1 MKDTCL
7 LKFENST
14 LYASE
19 ADSEAFFNTKK
30 GGNPLNDVDY
40 MQFALTLARKA
51 AGQTSPNPLV
61 GAVIVKDDE
70 IVGFGAH
77 LKAGEAH
84 AEAHAIKMAGDK
96 AKSATM
102 YVTLEPCSHDGKTPP
117 CADLLIEAGITR
129 VVIAC
134 QDLNEKVAGRG
145 MEKLRQ
151 AGIDVEAGILQEEA
165 EALNQVFFHYIQN
178 QTPYVTVKSAV
189 SLDGKTAT
197 ATGESKWI
205 TGEDARLDVHHYRHT
220 HDAILVGVNT
230 VIADDP
236 SLTTRLPG
244 GGKNPIRIIL
254 DTSLRTP
261 IDVKIVTDQ
270 EAETWIFIGKDVT
283 EREKKRFAEK
293 DYVKLIQL
301 EAEEVHVAEVLQK
314 LGEEGITS
322 LFVEGGA
329 EVNGSFLASKRINQV
344 VTYLAPKLIGGK
356 TAPTS
361 FSGTGFS
368 EMEDVLDVEIK
379 HVEKIG
385 NDIKIVAEPREEKAH
400 VYGDH

>member
-1 MKDTCL
+1 MC
-7 LKFENST
+7 
-14 LYASE
+14 
-19 ADSEAFFNTKK
+19 
-30 GGNPLNDVDY
+30 V
-40 MQFALTLARKA
+40 Q
-51 AGQTSPNPLV
+51 V
-61 GAVIVKDDE
+61 GISVQCNGVNI
-70 IVGFGAH
+70 
-77 LKAGEAH
+77 
-84 AEAHAIKMAGDK
+84 
-96 AKSATM
+96 
-102 YVTLEPCSHDGKTPP
+102 
-117 CADLLIEAGITR
+117 
-129 VVIAC
+129 
-134 QDLNEKVAGRG
+134 
-145 MEKLRQ
+145 
-151 AGIDVEAGILQEEA
+151 
-165 EALNQVFFHYIQN
+165 
-178 QTPYVTVKSAV
+178 
-189 SLDGKTAT
+189 
-197 ATGESKWI
+197 WI

-329 EVNGSFLASKRINQV
+329 EVNGSFQ
-344 VTYLAPKLIGGK
+344 IG
-356 TAPTS
+356 
-361 FSGTGFS
+361 
-368 EMEDVLDVEIK
+368 
-379 HVEKIG
+379 
-385 NDIKIVAEPREEKAH
+385 RAH
-400 VYGDH
+400 V